1 MESYLPV
8 RYNGNVPELP
18 EIENIVRTLRPRIV
32 GARVLSLNI
41 HSSHL
46 LRDRSEPLISVKGAV
61 VTGVRRRGKLLLLDF
76 DNGKSLVFHLKMTG
90 QIFLPEGISTPDKH
104 VHLSF
109 LLSSV
114 GMVCFR
120 DQRKFGYCICRPTTS
135 LSDDPALSLLGPE
148 PLELSENAFLKLLKG
163 RRGLIKN
170 LLLNQSFLAGIGN
183 IYADEILFRS
193 GIHPQFQAEF
203 LSGAQVSSL
212 FIAIRD
218 VLSAAVSLG
227 GSTIRDF
234 RHSDGRPGSFQNS
247 HKVYGNEGR
256 LCICGRAAVRRITV
270 GGRSTYFCPR
280 CQRPQ
285 RKTVS
290 NQGREGA

>member
-1 MESYLPV
+1 M
-8 RYNGNVPELP
+8 
-18 EIENIVRTLRPRIV
+18 RTLRPRIV

-46 LRDRSEPLISVKGAV
+46 LRSRSEPLISIKGAV
-61 VTGVRRRGKLLLLDF
+61 VTKVRRRGKLLLLDF
-76 DNGKSLVFHLKMTG
+76 DNGKSLIFHLKMTG
-90 QIFLPEGISTPDKH
+90 QIFLPDGNTAPDKH

-120 DQRKFGYCICRPTTS
+120 DQRKFGYCVCRTTSS
-135 LSDDPALSLLGPE
+135 LSDDPALSSLGPE
-148 PLELSENAFLKLLKG
+148 PLDLTKGAFYELLKG
-163 RRGLIKN
+163 RRGRIKN

-193 GIHPQFQAEF
+193 KIHPQFPVER
-203 LSGAQVSSL
+203 LSRIKVFSL
-212 FIAIRD
+212 FNAIED
-218 VLSAAVSLG
+218 ILTAAISQG

-234 RHSDGRPGSFQNS
+234 RDSDGHPGRFQNS

-256 LCICGRAAVRRITV
+256 LCKCGRAAVRRIV
-270 GGRSTYFCPR
+270 LGGRSTYFCPR
-280 CQRPQ
+280 CQRPLN
-285 RKTVS
+285 KS
-290 NQGREGA
+290 A